1 MFGLMKSC
9 GCNRTADQREMR
21 RLHYCGTCK
30 TMGRLYGQRSRVL
43 LNHDAVFL
51 GELLS
56 ALAPSPA
63 EFSAAYVSRN
73 CMAIPAAADL
83 PWALQYA
90 ATANV
95 ALADLKLQDKV
106 ADSGSRL
113 ARLAG
118 KAYASPFRRAAAL
131 LASWKFPTEE
141 LAGLTAMQT
150 AREQEQPPSIERLCE
165 PTARATRLIFAHG
178 VRRMGAAPEVV
189 AGMEELGYAFGEV
202 AYLVD
207 AIKDREEDAKKGE
220 FNALAATGTTP
231 DQATT
236 LLKAKQAEMIAALKA
251 LPLDDERK
259 AMFVGRVRSN
269 LSPILMGRIRSTST
283 RPRRRG
289 GQVVYVERPDP
300 CCVPCCF
307 CAPDCCSDCACCCC
321 EIECC
326 SGGCDACCSG
336 GCG

>member
-9 GCNRTADQREMR
+9 GCNRNADQREMR
-21 RLHYCGTCK
+21 RMHYCGTCK

-51 GELLS
+51 GELLT
-56 ALAPSPA
+56 ALSPSSP

-73 CMAIPAAADL
+73 CMAIPATADL

-106 ADSGSRL
+106 ADTGSRL
-113 ARLAG
+113 AKLA
-118 KAYASPFRRAAAL
+118 KRAYASPFKSAAAR
-131 LASWKFPTEE
+131 LANWKFPTEE

-150 AREQEQPPSIERLCE
+150 ARERENPPTVERLSE
-165 PTARATRLIFAHG
+165 PTARATRLIFSHG
-178 VRRMGAAPEVV
+178 VRRMESAPEVV
-189 AGMEELGYAFGEV
+189 TGMEELGYVFGEV

-207 AIKDREEDAKKGE
+207 AIKDRDEDAEKGE
-220 FNALAATGTTP
+220 FNALAATGTTQE
-231 DQATT
+231 QATA
-236 LLKAKQAEMIAALKA
+236 LLKAKQTEMVAALKA

-259 AMFVGRVRSN
+259 AIFIGRLRSN
-269 LSPILMGRIRSTST
+269 LAPILMGRIRSTSS

-289 GQVVYVERPDP
+289 GQVVYVDRGPSP
-300 CCVPCCF
+300 CCCC

-326 SGGCDACCSG
+326 SSICDGCCSG